1 MPQAVGAIARGLA
14 KIGPFLAKGG
24 KGAAELS
31 KGLVSAA
38 NSAAKFGANVT
49 SAGSS
54 LLDLISYAS
63 TLSNKWLELQDIS
76 FKTARSMGLSRQE
89 AMKMDRQLMQNVKEF
104 GRAYGTSAQQIADYQ
119 KQYSEAT
126 GRNIQ
131 LTKQQMEQMIALGNI
146 TDNATA
152 SKLVEEF
159 DTLGVNV
166 EDTLAYTGQLQER
179 AKFLGLNAT
188 KASQTLAEN
197 IKLAASHSFK
207 NGVED
212 IEKMALKSQSLKMNM
227 DSIMT
232 AADKFNTI
240 QGAIETSA
248 NIQMLG
254 GSFASQFSNPMG
266 AMYEAMADPAA
277 FQDRLIKTIA
287 GKGTYDKKTNQVHF
301 DPVTMAQMQ
310 EMSKQLGVSVEEL
323 TKPAMAMAQNAAVDK
338 ELRGNWSAEDK
349 AAIENLSRSNFDEK
363 TGKHYVNI
371 QDENGDVQ
379 QVNVEDLTQE
389 QLKQAQDSAMTQDK
403 MWSDVHAIKETI
415 VNGTMGRARQ
425 NRSGLENLKGYGESV
440 KGWAGQIE
448 NIVMPAVSGLLNG
461 GNGLFGNLFSW
472 IGKLPGL
479 GGNSMGSGSIS
490 GPDTGTNH
498 FAEGGI
504 VEPIQHAAEGAV
516 VGGDSYYGD
525 NVPIMA
531 NSGEIVL
538 NKEQQ
543 SGLMSLLTSVGKL
556 GLTTIGGNLIGKKLG
571 LGNLGTKGLAVSA
584 LGGGD
589 LMSSMIQMAV
599 AKKMGPMGAMMAG
612 MDPISAMMFGGGGK
626 GIFSQMPNPEEIKE
640 MFNSANGGKNESGA
654 GSSSIWDYFGIDAK
668 KDSAGRWRNSKG
680 QFTKSPMK
688 QLMPKTTEN
697 FKKFNESLRKT
708 GSKIKS
714 LGSKFGGFKGKLG
727 KLGGVFG
734 KLGSKIGSKLG
745 FVTNAFGRFGNILKP
760 VTNSIGRFG
769 AKIGGKLSGF
779 GKLAMGK
786 GRSLVSNG
794 MLKAGELKDL
804 LSKYGSKGFEFLKNS
819 KLGKFGGKT
828 LGKIKGIGSS
838 IKGFGSGLAS
848 DASGLITRGKAIARL
863 NRIKGLSKAT
873 ESLGAVSKS
882 SKLLSGAS
890 KFFKS
895 GGGKLLGGIGKKL
908 PGLGALLSVGT
919 GVADFM
925 SATSDY
931 NAREEEIKNSNLSED
946 EKKRALE
953 ENTDEKRGAQ
963 GKAVGGAVGGAAGAA
978 IGGALGTLIPIP
990 VLGTAIGT
998 AVGGFLGEKVGGA
1011 IGSLAKPLNKMVRGV
1026 GNFLFGDDSKSK
1038 ASFSDEEL
1046 SDPQLS
1052 AKADAATIK
1061 IYELMLKKEN
1071 GGVVGKAA
1079 NAIGDIA
1086 TAPLKL
1092 ATGVLGGIGSAIG
1105 GLIGI
1110 PKSPEVSSLPV
1121 VGQHQ
1126 KINEGKSSNSNYGP
1140 ANIGPQDIN
1149 LNVSG
1154 TIKLDLGGK
1163 QTGIDAKKLLD
1174 SPQFK
1179 AQLTD
1184 IISRRLND
1192 MGNGGKYN
1200 KEGRAV
1206 NTQKMFNGIK

>member
-38 NSAAKFGANVT
+38 TSAAKFGANVT

-54 LLDLISYAS
+54 LFDLIGYVS

-89 AMKMDRQLMQNVKEF
+89 AMKMDRQLMQEIKEF
-104 GRAYGTSAQQIADYQ
+104 GRAYGTSAQEIAEYQ

-146 TDNATA
+146 TDSATA
-152 SKLVEEF
+152 SKLVDEF

-179 AKFLGLNAT
+179 AKYLGLNAT
-188 KASQTLAEN
+188 KASKTLAEN

-207 NGVED
+207 NGVDD
-212 IEKMALKSQSLKMNM
+212 IQKMVLKSQSLKMNM
-227 DSIMT
+227 EATMT
-232 AADKFNTI
+232 AADKFSNI
-240 QGAIETSA
+240 EGAIKTSA

-266 AMYEAMADPAA
+266 ALYESMADPAA
-277 FQDRLIKTIA
+277 FQDRLVKTIA

-301 DPVTMAQMQ
+301 DPVTMAQMK
-310 EMSKQLGVSVEEL
+310 EMSNQLGISVEEL

-338 ELRGNWSAEDK
+338 ELRGNWSKEQK
-349 AAIENLSRSNFDEK
+349 AAIEDLSRANFDEK
-363 TGKHYVNI
+363 TGKHYVTLLNKEGNT
-371 QDENGDVQ
+371 QK
-379 QVNVEDLTQE
+379 VNVEDLTEE

-448 NIVMPAVSGLLNG
+448 NILMPTVSGLLNG

-472 IGKLPGL
+472 IGKLPFF
-479 GGNSMGSGSIS
+479 GGNTNFSSSIS
-490 GPDTGTNH
+490 GPDMGTNH
-498 FAEGGI
+498 FAEGGV
-504 VEPIQHAAEGAV
+504 VEPIQHATDGAI

-531 NSGEIVL
+531 NSGEVVI
-538 NKEQQ
+538 NKQQQ
-543 SGLMSLLTSVGKL
+543 SGLMSLLSMIGKVGI
-556 GLTTIGGNLIGKKLG
+556 GTIGGNLIGKKLG
-571 LGNLGTKGLAVSA
+571 MGNLGTKGLAVSA

-599 AKKMGPMGAMMAG
+599 AKKMGPLGAMMAG
-612 MDPISAMMFGGGGK
+612 MDPISAMMFSGK
-626 GIFSQMPNPEEIKE
+626 GKGLFPQMPNPKEIKE
-640 MFNSANGGKNESGA
+640 MFNAANGDKEKPTA
-654 GSSSIWDYFGIDAK
+654 KPSSIWDYFGVDAN

-697 FKKFNESLRKT
+697 LNKFNESLRET
-708 GSKIKS
+708 GSKIKG
-714 LGSKFGGFKGKLG
+714 LGSKFGGIRGKLG
-727 KLGGVFG
+727 KFGSIFSKLGAKIGG
-734 KLGSKIGSKLG
+734 KLGL
-745 FVTNAFGRFGNILKP
+745 VTNAFGKFGNILKP
-760 VTNSIGRFG
+760 VTESIGKFG
-769 AKIGGKLSGF
+769 AKIG
-779 GKLAMGK
+779 
-786 GRSLVSNG
+786 
-794 MLKAGELKDL
+794 
-804 LSKYGSKGFEFLKNS
+804 
-819 KLGKFGGKT
+819 GKFGGKT

-882 SKLLSGAS
+882 SKILSGAS
-890 KFFKS
+890 KLFKS
-895 GGGKLLGGIGKKL
+895 GGGKLLGGIGKKI
-908 PGLGALLSVGT
+908 PGLGALLSIGT

-925 SATSDY
+925 GATSDY

-963 GKAVGGAVGGAAGAA
+963 GKAIGSAAGGAAGAA

-1026 GNFLFGDDSKSK
+1026 GNFLFGDDSKNN

-1046 SDPQLS
+1046 SDPQLA
-1052 AKADAATIK
+1052 AKADASTIK

-1092 ATGVLGGIGSAIG
+1092 ATGVIGGIGDAIG
-1105 GLIGI
+1105 GLMGK
-1110 PKSPEVSSLPV
+1110 PKSPEISSIPV
-1121 VGQHQ
+1121 VGQRQ
-1126 KINEGKSSNSNYGP
+1126 SIREQKSSTSNYGP

-1154 TIKLDLGGK
+1154 TIKLDLGGR
-1163 QTGIDAKKLLD
+1163 QTGLDVNKLLD

-1179 AQLTD
+1179 AQLAD

-1206 NTQKMFNGIK
+1206 NTQKMFNAIK

>member
-24 KGAAELS
+24 KAAAELS
-31 KGLVSAA
+31 KGLGGAA

-89 AMKMDRQLMQNVKEF
+89 AMKMDRQLMQEIKEF
-104 GRAYGTSAQQIADYQ
+104 GRAYGTSAQEIAEYQ

-146 TDNATA
+146 TDSATA
-152 SKLVEEF
+152 SKLVDEF

-179 AKFLGLNAT
+179 AKYLGLNAT
-188 KASQTLAEN
+188 KASKTLAEN

-207 NGVED
+207 NGVDD
-212 IEKMALKSQSLKMNM
+212 IQKMVLKSQSLKMNM
-227 DSIMT
+227 EATMT

-240 QGAIETSA
+240 EGAIKTSA

-254 GSFASQFSNPMG
+254 GSFATQFSNPMG
-266 AMYEAMADPAA
+266 ALYESMADPAA
-277 FQDRLIKTIA
+277 FQDRLVKTIA

-301 DPVTMAQMQ
+301 DPVTMAQMK
-310 EMSKQLGVSVEEL
+310 EMSNQLGISVEEL

-338 ELRGNWSAEDK
+338 ELRGNWSKEQK
-349 AAIENLSRSNFDEK
+349 AAIEDLSRANFDEK
-363 TGKHYVNI
+363 TGKHYVTLLNKEGNT
-371 QDENGDVQ
+371 QK
-379 QVNVEDLTQE
+379 VNVEDLTEE

-440 KGWAGQIE
+440 KGWGAQIE
-448 NIVMPAVSGLLNG
+448 NILMPTVSGLLNG

-472 IGKLPGL
+472 IGKLPFF
-479 GGNSMGSGSIS
+479 GGNTNFSGSIS
-490 GPDTGTNH
+490 GTDMGTNH
-498 FAEGGI
+498 FAEGGV
-504 VEPIQHAAEGAV
+504 VEPIQHATDGAI

-531 NSGEIVL
+531 NSGEVVI
-538 NKEQQ
+538 NKQQQ
-543 SGLMSLLTSVGKL
+543 SGLMSLLSMIGKVGI
-556 GLTTIGGNLIGKKLG
+556 GTIGGNLIGKKLG

-599 AKKMGPMGAMMAG
+599 AKKMGPIGAMMDG
-612 MDPISAMMFGGGGK
+612 MDPISAMMFSGK
-626 GIFSQMPNPEEIKE
+626 GKGLFPKMPNPKEIKE
-640 MFNSANGGKNESGA
+640 MFNAANGDKEKPTA
-654 GSSSIWDYFGIDAK
+654 KSSSIWDYFGIDGK

-688 QLMPKTTEN
+688 QLMPKTAEN
-697 FKKFNESLRKT
+697 FKKFNESLRET
-708 GSKIKS
+708 GSKIKG
-714 LGSKFGGFKGKLG
+714 LGSKFGGIKNSLGKIGGIFSKLGTKIGGKLG
-727 KLGGVFG
+727 F
-734 KLGSKIGSKLG
+734 I
-745 FVTNAFGRFGNILKP
+745 TNAFGRFGNSLKP
-760 VTNSIGRFG
+760 VTESIGKFG

-779 GKLAMGK
+779 GKVAMHK
-786 GRSLVSNG
+786 GRNIALDG
-794 MLKAGELKDL
+794 MLRAGEFKDIL
-804 LSKYGSKGFEFLKNS
+804 VKYGTKFSDYLKNS

-863 NRIKGLSKAT
+863 NRIKGLSKVT

-882 SKLLSGAS
+882 SKILSGAS
-890 KFFKS
+890 KLFKS
-895 GGGKLLGGIGKKL
+895 GGGKLLGGIGKKI
-908 PGLGALLSVGT
+908 PGLGALLSIGT
-919 GVADFM
+919 GVADFIG
-925 SATSDY
+925 ATSDY

-1026 GNFLFGDDSKSK
+1026 GNFLFGDDSKNN

-1046 SDPQLS
+1046 SDPQLA
-1052 AKADAATIK
+1052 AKADASTIK

-1092 ATGVLGGIGSAIG
+1092 ATGVIGGIGDAIG
-1105 GLIGI
+1105 GLMGK
-1110 PKSPEVSSLPV
+1110 PKSPEISSIPV
-1121 VGQHQ
+1121 VGQRQ
-1126 KINEGKSSNSNYGP
+1126 SIREQKSSISNYGP

-1154 TIKLDLGGK
+1154 TIKLDLGGR
-1163 QTGIDAKKLLD
+1163 QTGLDVNKLLN

-1179 AQLTD
+1179 AQLAD

-1206 NTQKMFNGIK
+1206 NTQKMFNAIK

>member
-38 NSAAKFGANVT
+38 TSAAKFGANVT

-54 LLDLISYAS
+54 LFDLIGYVS

-89 AMKMDRQLMQNVKEF
+89 AMKMDRQLMQEIKEF
-104 GRAYGTSAQQIADYQ
+104 GRAYGTSAQEIAEYQ

-146 TDNATA
+146 TDSATA
-152 SKLVEEF
+152 SKLVDEF

-179 AKFLGLNAT
+179 AKYLGLNAT
-188 KASQTLAEN
+188 KASKTLAEN

-207 NGVED
+207 NGVDD
-212 IEKMALKSQSLKMNM
+212 IQKMVLKSQSLKMNM
-227 DSIMT
+227 EATMT
-232 AADKFNTI
+232 AADKFSTI
-240 QGAIETSA
+240 EGAIKTSA

-266 AMYEAMADPAA
+266 ALYESMADPAA
-277 FQDRLIKTIA
+277 FQDRLVKTIA

-301 DPVTMAQMQ
+301 DPVTMAQMK
-310 EMSKQLGVSVEEL
+310 EMSNQLGISVEEL

-338 ELRGNWSAEDK
+338 ELRGNWSKEQK
-349 AAIENLSRSNFDEK
+349 AAIEDLSRANFDEK
-363 TGKHYVNI
+363 TGKHYVTLLNKEGNT
-371 QDENGDVQ
+371 QK
-379 QVNVEDLTQE
+379 VNVEDLTEE

-448 NIVMPAVSGLLNG
+448 NILMPTVSGLLNG

-472 IGKLPGL
+472 IGKLPFF
-479 GGNSMGSGSIS
+479 GGNTNFSGSIS
-490 GPDTGTNH
+490 GPDMGTNH
-498 FAEGGI
+498 FAEGGV
-504 VEPIQHAAEGAV
+504 VEPIQHATDGAI

-531 NSGEIVL
+531 NSGEVVI
-538 NKEQQ
+538 NKQQQ
-543 SGLMSLLTSVGKL
+543 SGLMSLLSMIGKVGI
-556 GLTTIGGNLIGKKLG
+556 GTIGGNLIGKKLG
-571 LGNLGTKGLAVSA
+571 MGNLGTKGLAVSA

-599 AKKMGPMGAMMAG
+599 AKKMGPLGAMMAG
-612 MDPISAMMFGGGGK
+612 MDQISAMMFSGK
-626 GIFSQMPNPEEIKE
+626 GKGLFPQMPNPKEIKE
-640 MFNSANGGKNESGA
+640 MFNAANGDKEKPTA
-654 GSSSIWDYFGIDAK
+654 KSSSIWDYFGIDAK
-668 KDSAGRWRNSKG
+668 KDLAGRWRNSKG

-697 FKKFNESLRKT
+697 LNKFNESLRET
-708 GSKIKS
+708 GSKIKG
-714 LGSKFGGFKGKLG
+714 LGSKFGGIRGKLG
-727 KLGGVFG
+727 K
-734 KLGSKIGSKLG
+734 
-745 FVTNAFGRFGNILKP
+745 FGNILKP
-760 VTNSIGRFG
+760 VTESIGKFG

-779 GKLAMGK
+779 GKVAMHK
-786 GRSLVSNG
+786 GRNIALDG
-794 MLKAGELKDL
+794 MLRADEFKDIL
-804 LSKYGSKGFEFLKNS
+804 AKYGTKFSDYLKNS

-848 DASGLITRGKAIARL
+848 NASGLITRGKAITRL

-882 SKLLSGAS
+882 SKILSETS
-890 KFFKS
+890 KLFKS

-908 PGLGALLSVGT
+908 PGLGALLSVGA
-919 GVADFM
+919 GVADFVG
-925 SATSDY
+925 ATSDY
-931 NAREEEIKNSNLSED
+931 NAREEEIKNSSLSED

-963 GKAVGGAVGGAAGAA
+963 GKAVGSAAGGAAGAA
-978 IGGALGTLIPIP
+978 LGGALGTLIPIP

-998 AVGGFLGEKVGGA
+998 AVGGYLGEKVGGA

-1026 GNFLFGDDSKSK
+1026 GNFLFGDDSKNN

-1046 SDPQLS
+1046 SDPQLA
-1052 AKADAATIK
+1052 AKADASTIK

-1092 ATGVLGGIGSAIG
+1092 ATGVIGGIGDAIG
-1105 GLIGI
+1105 GLMGK
-1110 PKSPEVSSLPV
+1110 PKSPEISSVPV
-1121 VGQHQ
+1121 VGQRQ
-1126 KINEGKSSNSNYGP
+1126 SIREQKSSSSNYGL

-1154 TIKLDLGGK
+1154 TIKLDLGGR
-1163 QTGIDAKKLLD
+1163 QTGLDVNKLLD

-1179 AQLTD
+1179 AQLAD

-1206 NTQKMFNGIK
+1206 NTQKMFNAIK